1 MSYNNVELRVERLSG
16 RDPEMH
22 FTRRRLQSY
31 GDDSNHLLG
40 PTEGEKERE
49 RESERKWLSLI
60 HI

>member
-49 RESERKWLSLI
+49 RE
-60 HI
+60 